1 MVLVKIFNK
10 DNLWW
15 VEASDNFIHA
25 NNTHQAC
32 LQNAIEFCKT
42 QQLNFLQNA
51 GITVEQIRNSGIT
64 ACYTVSRG
72 NEQLFTFNSG
82 SKSVSLGVLNG
93 AIALLTQ
100 KGLI

>member
-1 MVLVKIFNK
+1 MSVVKIFNK
-10 DNLWW
+10 DNHWW
-15 VEASDNFIHA
+15 VETSDNFIHA

-51 GITVEQIRNSGIT
+51 GIAVEQIRNSGVT
-64 ACYTVSRG
+64 ACYAVIRG

-82 SKSVSLGVLNG
+82 NKSVSLGVLNG
-93 AIALLTQ
+93 AICLLTQ
-100 KGLI
+100 KGYL